1 MDATR
6 CISMYYIYIHRRRRI
21 VASSSS
27 HRRRAHIRMHPS
39 RATPTRASM
48 HPSIHPS
55 THPSTARR
63 DATRRFPRRLD
74 DAQKITRA
82 KILRRIYD
90 ANTTYLDLR
99 RLEGGDAGDEGGR
112 EEGRHRVCESV
123 RECRDARRDRGG
135 GGGRRHD
142 DSDIRRR
149 NDDSDI
155 RRMHGDARA
164 GRLPRPWSWSSSVD
178 GTPRARGRDWSHF

>member
-6 CISMYYIYIHRRRRI
+6 CISMYYIYIHRRRRRRI
-21 VASSSS
+21 VVRRPSSCPYPNASIARDT
-27 HRRRAHIRMHPS
+27 HACIH
-39 RATPTRASM
+39 ASI

-55 THPSTARR
+55 TARS

-74 DAQKITRA
+74 DAQKKSHAR
-82 KILRRIYD
+82 KYYD
-90 ANTTYLDLR
+90 ASTTRTPRTWIFVALKAATRETKEDAR
-99 RLEGGDAGDEGGR
+99 RADI
-112 EEGRHRVCESV
+112 VCVCV
-123 RECRDARRDRGG
+123 RECRARRDRGG
-135 GGGRRHD
+135 GGGRRH
-142 DSDIRRR
+142 
-149 NDDSDI
+149 DDSDI